1 MRKTFKYRL
10 YPNAAQQELLRV
22 QLSEACRLYNA
33 ALQERRDAYKSHGKS
48 LDYYDQANQLKEIR
62 ASGNL
67 GLANYHCCQEVL
79 KRVHKAFDAFF
90 RRIKRKQRAG
100 YPRFKSHR
108 RYDSITFPSHGDG
121 NKLLKKRGPKRSG
134 GAIGD
139 RGAPL
144 QVFDASVG
152 KHGVE
157 DACVERSTIGHEG
170 LEHG

>member
-10 YPNAAQQELLRV
+10 YPNAAPQELLRV

-48 LDYYDQANQLKEIR
+48 LNYYDQANQLKEIR

-67 GLANYHCCQEVL
+67 GLANYHCCQDVL

-90 RRIKRKQRAG
+90 RGIKGKQRAG

-108 RYDSITFPSHGDG
+108 RYDSITFPS
-121 NKLLKKRGPKRSG
+121 RRRSYQFSI
-134 GAIGD
+134 A
-139 RGAPL
+139 
-144 QVFDASVG
+144 
-152 KHGVE
+152 
-157 DACVERSTIGHEG
+157 
-170 LEHG
+170 